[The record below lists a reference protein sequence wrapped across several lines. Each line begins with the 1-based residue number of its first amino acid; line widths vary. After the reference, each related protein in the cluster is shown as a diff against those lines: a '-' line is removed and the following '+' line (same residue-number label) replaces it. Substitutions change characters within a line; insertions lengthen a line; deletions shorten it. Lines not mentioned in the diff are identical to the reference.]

1 MRRVLA
7 AMATAVAALAGASAM
22 AQPSPGAWPLIP
34 AVADPHAIPLYAAA
48 TPGRASSEIWFK
60 FEGQVVSVRNV
71 TYPTLTPVL
80 PAPDK
85 ATGAAVIVVPGGAYE
100 FLSIDHE
107 GWKIAHALADRG
119 VAAFILK
126 YRLKPTPADQVQ
138 WQADLMQRLTA
149 LTAAR
154 KTGSAAPTNPVSAL
168 LQFPDA
174 TADAIAAISLVR
186 SHASG
191 WGVDPN
197 RVGMIGFSAGAAAT
211 LSGVLAAKPEQEPN
225 FFGVIYGPMARA
237 EVPQGAP
244 PMFAALAIDDP
255 YFGDTSLV
263 DAWRDAKRPA
273 ELHVYQSGGHG
284 FGLGRPGETNAL
296 WMEEF
301 MTWLSMQ
308 GFLKSR

>member
-7 AMATAVAALAGASAM
+7 AMAMAATALAGASTS
-22 AQPSPGAWPLIP
+22 AQPSPVGSMLIP
-34 AVADPHAIPLYAAA
+34 AVADPDAIPLYGAA
-48 TPGRASSEIWFK
+48 TPGRVSSEIWFK
-60 FEGQVVSVRNV
+60 FEGQAVSVRNV

-85 ATGAAVIVVPGGAYE
+85 ATGAAVVVAPGGAYE

-107 GWKIAHALADRG
+107 GWKIAHALTDRG

-149 LTAAR
+149 LAAAR
-154 KTGSAAPTNPVSAL
+154 NGSGDPTNAVSAL

-186 SHASG
+186 SHASR

-197 RVGMIGFSAGAAAT
+197 RIGMIGFSAGAAAT
-211 LSGVLAAKPEQEPN
+211 LSAVLAAKPDQEPN
-225 FFGVIYGPMARA
+225 FFGLIYGPMARA

-255 YFGDTSLV
+255 YFRDTSLA

-284 FGLGRPGETNAL
+284 FGLGRFGETNAL
-296 WMEEF
+296 WMQEF